1 MLETTNLFASGKQ
14 GHIALQL
21 LTSFKWK
28 FQPLVLP
35 TPNTYNK
42 TPLTAFMATPET
54 ILNLSWY
61 AGSGAKNHVIATIDN
76 TTMKT
81 KYRGQEKLI
90 VRNGKQL
97 SISHIGQAYL
107 PTHFPIPL
115 RLENVLHVPQI
126 TKNLVNISQLT
137 VDNRVF
143 VEFYAN
149 CCLVKEKT

>member
-1 MLETTNLFASGKQ
+1 
-14 GHIALQL
+14 
-21 LTSFKWK
+21 
-28 FQPLVLP
+28 
-35 TPNTYNK
+35 
-42 TPLTAFMATPET
+42 MATPET

-107 PTHFPIPL
+107 PTHFP
-115 RLENVLHVPQI
+115 QI